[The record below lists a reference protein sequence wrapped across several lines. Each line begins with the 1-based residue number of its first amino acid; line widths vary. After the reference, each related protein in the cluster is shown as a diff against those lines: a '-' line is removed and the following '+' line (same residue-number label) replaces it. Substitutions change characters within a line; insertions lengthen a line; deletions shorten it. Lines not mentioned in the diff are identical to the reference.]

1 MADILTQ
8 AQRSERMR
16 RIKGKDT
23 RPEMLVRRLLFGV
36 GYRYRLHH
44 KDLPGRPDMVFR
56 SRRIVVFVHG
66 CFWHQHQGCKTS
78 HIPKSRSSYWA
89 EKFKI
94 NTDRDAAVI
103 QRLEA
108 NGWRVIVVWECE
120 TRDLGMLRTRLP
132 RLLGPP

>member
-1 MADILTQ
+1 MADTLTQ

-23 RPEMLVRRLLFGV
+23 RPEMLVRRLLFGA
-36 GYRYRLHH
+36 GYRYRLHR

-56 SRRIVVFVHG
+56 SRRAVIFVHG

-78 HIPKSRSSYWA
+78 HTPKLRSSYWA
-89 EKFKI
+89 EKFKMNI
-94 NTDRDAAVI
+94 DRDAVAI

-108 NGWRVIVVWECE
+108 EGWRVIVAWECE
-120 TRDLGMLRTRLP
+120 TRDLCMLRTRLSE
-132 RLLGPP
+132 LLGPP